1 MRKFAFSFLYK
12 LGSVAVFAAICVAYL
27 AVCGVI
33 LIAGQLF
40 HSDRGIMEITLT
52 FLGLPVFFWTW
63 YRVQVKYENWYE
75 KNVKNRKAKKHK

>member
-1 MRKFAFSFLYK
+1 MHKFAFNFLYK

-40 HSDRGIMEITLT
+40 HRDRGIIEITLT
-52 FLGLPVFFWTW
+52 FLGLPVFFWAW
-63 YRVQVKYENWYE
+63 YRVQVKYEDWYG
-75 KNVKNRKAKKHK
+75 KNVKNKNKK